1 MQNVGSLNGCAVI
14 STIIEICRHLSNDE
28 DVAEYGTASLKHI
41 TGIVYILYW
50 KSENKSAIRI
60 RKYLNC
66 SGAGIRVVA
75 VSSRPNR

>member
-1 MQNVGSLNGCAVI
+1 MCCNKS
-14 STIIEICRHLSNDE
+14 IIEICRHLSYDE

-75 VSSRPNR
+75 V